1 LIDGGACK
9 CYGITL
15 VEPLNLIKKSIE
27 KRQIE
32 TKKTKKI
39 NSVAKKRHYIEIY
52 IEMLRRNCAQE
63 PFIGTLEP

>member
-1 LIDGGACK
+1 MGGR
-9 CYGITL
+9 GGSIVL
-15 VEPLNLIKKSIE
+15 LLWEPLKHTKKSIE
-27 KRQIE
+27 KRRME

-52 IEMLRRNCAQE
+52 IEMLRRSCAQE

>member
-1 LIDGGACK
+1 MGGGC
-9 CYGITL
+9 GSIGL
-15 VEPLNLIKKSIE
+15 LLWEPLKHTKKSIE

-52 IEMLRRNCAQE
+52 IEIVETICPQE
-63 PFIGTLEP
+63 P